1 MSLLLS
7 TASDPLVLGTL
18 ALALAGIL
26 GSAAA
31 TKWRDRE
38 AFGYA
43 LENYEL
49 LPSALVAPAA
59 LAIPLVET
67 VTALGLLAPATRP
80 YTAPAAAALFLL
92 FSLGIAVNLA
102 RGRDAIDC
110 GCGGASGDQPIS
122 WWLVAR
128 NLVLVAAALVLVRE
142 PAARDFVWLDYISL
156 VGGTAALVGCYALA
170 NQLLANAPRLERLRN
185 H

>member
-1 MSLLLS
+1 MSVLLA
-7 TASDPLVLGTL
+7 TVSDPLVLGTL

-31 TKWRDRE
+31 PKWRDRE
-38 AFGYA
+38 GFGYA

-49 LPSALVAPAA
+49 LPAALIPAAA
-59 LAIPLVET
+59 LAIPCAET
-67 VTALGLLAPATRP
+67 FTALGLLAPATRP
-80 YTAPAAAALFLL
+80 YAAGAAAALFLV

-110 GCGGASGDQPIS
+110 GCGGAGGDQPIS

-128 NLVLVAAALVLVRE
+128 NLVLVALALVLVRE
-142 PAARDFVWLDYISL
+142 PAARAFVWLDYISL
-156 VGGTAALVGCYALA
+156 VGGTAACVGCYALA